1 MAFRSADVPTGY
13 KFYYKEDHVST
24 SYQAFA
30 FLFFRHLFRLCY
42 CLPISLHFMLL
53 LYTWL
58 RTLFVLF
65 YLFAKKYKAKNEA
78 AASKKRQLHNS
89 LIYS

>member
-30 FLFFRHLFRLCY
+30 FLFFRLCY
-42 CLPISLHFMLL
+42 CLLISLLFILL

-58 RTLFVLF
+58 RTLFELF

-78 AASKKRQLHNS
+78 AAQKKRQLHNS